1 MYYSNIFLFMKICW
15 ISYQFPF
22 LSSTVFVYFLFLKT
36 IEANRP
42 SWHTEFIELMTQ
54 VYSVGFHFFI
64 FGIFSK
70 MATIPRDLY
79 AFLSNVYINNRL
91 LKRNNTV
98 EKYQV
103 FFMRRQVYFP
113 THVILVYTNV
123 LRIAPTIGRRR
134 NRNYTETIG
143 LESVKSLRSVE

>member
-1 MYYSNIFLFMKICW
+1 MAA
-15 ISYQFPF
+15 IS
-22 LSSTVFVYFLFLKT
+22 
-36 IEANRP
+36 
-42 SWHTEFIELMTQ
+42 W
-54 VYSVGFHFFI
+54 
-64 FGIFSK
+64 
-70 MATIPRDLY
+70 DLY

-91 LKRNNTV
+91 LKRNDTV

-103 FFMRRQVYFP
+103 FWMRRQVYFS